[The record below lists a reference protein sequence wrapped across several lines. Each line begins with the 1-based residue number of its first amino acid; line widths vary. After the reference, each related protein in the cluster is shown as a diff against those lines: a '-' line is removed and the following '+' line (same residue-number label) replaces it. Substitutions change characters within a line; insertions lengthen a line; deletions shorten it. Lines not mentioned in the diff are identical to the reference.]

1 MTFYLSLTIIIV
13 LIFLLYQVYN
23 SAYSGDFSNSLWTES
38 SLADKTVMIIVPH
51 QDDEINLAG
60 ATIKNL
66 TDNHIHVIVV
76 FATTSD
82 YHDSGIDRLH
92 EALAASQILGV
103 PEEDIVFL
111 GYCNMPM
118 VNETQHFYNAD
129 EDLIITSDQGL
140 QETYAL
146 PEKPEFCFNTT
157 NKHKKYTKKNL
168 RTDIQEVI
176 MYYKPEII
184 FAVDFDRH
192 IDHRAIS
199 LIFEE
204 AVSNILSKKN
214 NSYFPEI
221 YKGFCYNGSYLGKKD
236 FYDLNLAGE
245 SKAEGEFINNPD
257 FDTDFPPYLWQERLR
272 LPVARTT
279 LSRTLN
285 NNLIYSALR
294 AHFSQGIIHNAKR
307 IINSDQIF
315 WRRLTTSLSYQSH
328 ITVTSGNGQCLND
341 FKLADCNNIYEL
353 PASFSG
359 TWIPSNN
366 DIEKKA
372 FFSFDTPQTIQQI
385 ILYGNSNLDSRVLE
399 GTITLNNGFTTKFGP
414 LKEGSK
420 ATIVDFIS
428 QHNISSLT
436 ISLDKLQGDQ
446 AGLNEVEIYSSD
458 KPPSLLNFIKIMLN
472 DTFAYEY
479 LITEKIKSLPLN
491 LYSHGKIGTCKI
503 FPVNNDDFQLSDN
516 EITFGRSFKTAII
529 RAEAENNK
537 NIYDQIIIR
546 KITTLQLLILKAS
559 QIINM
564 ILHRIE
570 HIIKHKYQM
579 WIKGYPYE

>member
-82 YHDSGIDRLH
+82 YHDSGTDRLH

-479 LITEKIKSLPLN
+479 LITEKIKSLHLN
-491 LYSHGKIGTCKI
+491 LYSQGKIGTCKI

-559 QIINM
+559 QIIDM

>member
-92 EALAASQILGV
+92 EALAASKILGV

-157 NKHKKYTKKNL
+157 GKHKNYTKKNL

-176 MYYKPEII
+176 MNYKPEII

-204 AVSNILSKKN
+204 AISNILSKKN

-245 SKAEGEFINNPD
+245 AKAEGEFINNPD
-257 FDTDFPPYLWQERLR
+257 FDTDFPPYIWQERLR

-285 NNLIYSALR
+285 SNLIYSALR

-359 TWIPSNN
+359 TWIPTNN

-372 FFSFDTPQTIQQI
+372 FFSFDTPQTINQI

-446 AGLNEVEIYSSD
+446 AGLNLFV
-458 KPPSLLNFIKIMLN
+458 
-472 DTFAYEY
+472 
-479 LITEKIKSLPLN
+479 
-491 LYSHGKIGTCKI
+491 
-503 FPVNNDDFQLSDN
+503 
-516 EITFGRSFKTAII
+516 R
-529 RAEAENNK
+529 
-537 NIYDQIIIR
+537 
-546 KITTLQLLILKAS
+546 
-559 QIINM
+559 
-564 ILHRIE
+564 
-570 HIIKHKYQM
+570 
-579 WIKGYPYE
+579 